1 MPLDDTCL
9 SVVCK
14 HLETKQLLLWKL
26 IDYSLVL
33 QFASCHLAINL
44 SDFCYYSVLMVFFM
58 QERYRV
64 NYGVWLVT
72 PISIDTDW
80 SPIVRGTSGITLLI

>member
-1 MPLDDTCL
+1 
-9 SVVCK
+9 
-14 HLETKQLLLWKL
+14 
-26 IDYSLVL
+26 
-33 QFASCHLAINL
+33 
-44 SDFCYYSVLMVFFM
+44 MVFLM

-72 PISIDTDW
+72 PISVDTDW

>member
-1 MPLDDTCL
+1 MTVKKHH
-9 SVVCK
+9 VVK
-14 HLETKQLLLWKL
+14 YPHMRQLR
-26 IDYSLVL
+26 
-33 QFASCHLAINL
+33 LAPHHAL
-44 SDFCYYSVLMVFFM
+44 HVTSYSVLMVFFM